1 MKMLGGPPLINART
15 KINPV
20 SEQEGGGRYAR
31 ETRRPPIYFA
41 RFFFLVKAGTND
53 GRHINGEFRCEGGI
67 LSPIV
72 RLGASWL
79 ETCTSIRLRNNRR
92 LNVACVVEM
101 FVQIGRRKRRGGGCW
116 NNSFL
121 RFLGGGVVHHVS
133 TTWKKIDRPINRNRA
148 TPPPLFYRIIERMS
162 QRSLTP
168 PPSPSDLPYSR
179 FRSEIIRN
187 RERERQRDEEE
198 EDDEA

>member
-1 MKMLGGPPLINART
+1 MANSDVRGESSHPLSASVHLGSKRARRSDFAT
-15 KINPV
+15 IVALTSCASLKC
-20 SEQEGGGRYAR
+20 SFKLAEGNGG
-31 ETRRPPIYFA
+31 
-41 RFFFLVKAGTND
+41 
-53 GRHINGEFRCEGGI
+53 
-67 LSPIV
+67 
-72 RLGASWL
+72 
-79 ETCTSIRLRNNRR
+79 
-92 LNVACVVEM
+92 
-101 FVQIGRRKRRGGGCW
+101 GGGCW

-168 PPSPSDLPYSR
+168 SPSDLPYSR

-187 RERERQRDEEE
+187 RERERDKETRRRRTTRLEIASIAPRD
-198 EDDEA
+198 

>member
-1 MKMLGGPPLINART
+1 MANSDVRGESSHPLSASVHLGSKRARRSDFAT
-15 KINPV
+15 IVALTSRASLKC
-20 SEQEGGGRYAR
+20 SFKLAEG
-31 ETRRPPIYFA
+31 
-41 RFFFLVKAGTND
+41 
-53 GRHINGEFRCEGGI
+53 NGE
-67 LSPIV
+67 
-72 RLGASWL
+72 
-79 ETCTSIRLRNNRR
+79 
-92 LNVACVVEM
+92 
-101 FVQIGRRKRRGGGCW
+101 GGGCW

>member
-1 MKMLGGPPLINART
+1 MANSDVRGESSHPLSASVHLGSKRARRSDFAT
-15 KINPV
+15 IVALTSRASLKC
-20 SEQEGGGRYAR
+20 SFKLAEGNGG
-31 ETRRPPIYFA
+31 
-41 RFFFLVKAGTND
+41 
-53 GRHINGEFRCEGGI
+53 
-67 LSPIV
+67 
-72 RLGASWL
+72 
-79 ETCTSIRLRNNRR
+79 
-92 LNVACVVEM
+92 
-101 FVQIGRRKRRGGGCW
+101 GGGCW

-168 PPSPSDLPYSR
+168 SPSDLPYSR

-187 RERERQRDEEE
+187 RERERDKETRRRRTTRLEIASIAPRD
-198 EDDEA
+198 

>member
-1 MKMLGGPPLINART
+1 MPGGPPLINART

-20 SEQEGGGRYAR
+20 SEQGGREVCAR
-31 ETRRPPIYFA
+31 DEATANIFRP
-41 RFFFLVKAGTND
+41 FFFLVKAGTND

-101 FVQIGRRKRRGGGCW
+101 FVQIGNGGNGGG
-116 NNSFL
+116 
-121 RFLGGGVVHHVS
+121 GG
-133 TTWKKIDRPINRNRA
+133 
-148 TPPPLFYRIIERMS
+148 
-162 QRSLTP
+162 
-168 PPSPSDLPYSR
+168 
-179 FRSEIIRN
+179 IIRFSVSS
-187 RERERQRDEEE
+187 EKV
-198 EDDEA
+198 

>member
-1 MKMLGGPPLINART
+1 MANSDVRGESSHPLSASVHLGSKRARRSDFAT
-15 KINPV
+15 IVALTSRASLKC
-20 SEQEGGGRYAR
+20 SFKLAEGNGG
-31 ETRRPPIYFA
+31 
-41 RFFFLVKAGTND
+41 
-53 GRHINGEFRCEGGI
+53 
-67 LSPIV
+67 
-72 RLGASWL
+72 
-79 ETCTSIRLRNNRR
+79 
-92 LNVACVVEM
+92 
-101 FVQIGRRKRRGGGCW
+101 GGGCW

-187 RERERQRDEEE
+187 RERERDKETTRRRRRRRTRLEIASIAPRD
-198 EDDEA
+198 

>member
-1 MKMLGGPPLINART
+1 MANSDVRGKSSHPLSASVHLGSKRARRSD
-15 KINPV
+15 I
-20 SEQEGGGRYAR
+20 
-31 ETRRPPIYFA
+31 
-41 RFFFLVKAGTND
+41 
-53 GRHINGEFRCEGGI
+53 
-67 LSPIV
+67 
-72 RLGASWL
+72 
-79 ETCTSIRLRNNRR
+79 RNNRR

-187 RERERQRDEEE
+187 RERERDKETRRRRTTRLEIASIAPRD
-198 EDDEA
+198 

>member
-1 MKMLGGPPLINART
+1 MANSDVRGESSHPLSASVHLGSKRARRSDFAT
-15 KINPV
+15 IVALTSRASLKC
-20 SEQEGGGRYAR
+20 SFKLAEGNGG
-31 ETRRPPIYFA
+31 
-41 RFFFLVKAGTND
+41 
-53 GRHINGEFRCEGGI
+53 
-67 LSPIV
+67 
-72 RLGASWL
+72 
-79 ETCTSIRLRNNRR
+79 
-92 LNVACVVEM
+92 
-101 FVQIGRRKRRGGGCW
+101 GGGCW

-168 PPSPSDLPYSR
+168 PPSPSDLPYSC

-187 RERERQRDEEE
+187 RERERDKETRRRRTTRLEIASIAPRD
-198 EDDEA
+198 

>member
-1 MKMLGGPPLINART
+1 MRVRRSDRQYIS
-15 KINPV
+15 PV
-20 SEQEGGGRYAR
+20 
-31 ETRRPPIYFA
+31 
-41 RFFFLVKAGTND
+41 FFFLVKAGTND

-101 FVQIGRRKRRGGGCW
+101 FVQIGRRKRRGRR

-168 PPSPSDLPYSR
+168 SPSDLPYSR

>member
-1 MKMLGGPPLINART
+1 MANSDVRGESSHPLSASVHLGSKRARRSDFAT
-15 KINPV
+15 IVALTSRASLKC
-20 SEQEGGGRYAR
+20 SFKLAEGNGG
-31 ETRRPPIYFA
+31 
-41 RFFFLVKAGTND
+41 
-53 GRHINGEFRCEGGI
+53 
-67 LSPIV
+67 
-72 RLGASWL
+72 
-79 ETCTSIRLRNNRR
+79 
-92 LNVACVVEM
+92 
-101 FVQIGRRKRRGGGCW
+101 GGGCW

-162 QRSLTP
+162 QRSLTS

-187 RERERQRDEEE
+187 RERERDKETRRRRTTRLEIASIAPRD
-198 EDDEA
+198 

>member
-1 MKMLGGPPLINART
+1 MANSDVRGESSHPLSASVHLGSKRARRSDFAT
-15 KINPV
+15 IVALTSRASLKCSFKLAEEN
-20 SEQEGGGRYAR
+20 GG
-31 ETRRPPIYFA
+31 
-41 RFFFLVKAGTND
+41 
-53 GRHINGEFRCEGGI
+53 
-67 LSPIV
+67 
-72 RLGASWL
+72 
-79 ETCTSIRLRNNRR
+79 
-92 LNVACVVEM
+92 
-101 FVQIGRRKRRGGGCW
+101 GGGCW

-121 RFLGGGVVHHVS
+121 RFLGGVHHVS

-187 RERERQRDEEE
+187 RERERQRDDEEEEEE
-198 EDDEA
+198 EDEA

>member
-1 MKMLGGPPLINART
+1 MANSDVRGESSHPLSASVHLGSKRARRSDFAT
-15 KINPV
+15 IVALTSRASLKC
-20 SEQEGGGRYAR
+20 SFKLAEGNGG
-31 ETRRPPIYFA
+31 
-41 RFFFLVKAGTND
+41 
-53 GRHINGEFRCEGGI
+53 
-67 LSPIV
+67 
-72 RLGASWL
+72 
-79 ETCTSIRLRNNRR
+79 
-92 LNVACVVEM
+92 
-101 FVQIGRRKRRGGGCW
+101 GGGCW

-121 RFLGGGVVHHVS
+121 RFLGEGVVHHVS

-148 TPPPLFYRIIERMS
+148 TPPPPPSLFYRIIERMS

>member
-1 MKMLGGPPLINART
+1 MANSDVRGESSHPLSASVHLGSKRARRSDFAT
-15 KINPV
+15 IVALTSRASLKC
-20 SEQEGGGRYAR
+20 SFKLAEGNGG
-31 ETRRPPIYFA
+31 
-41 RFFFLVKAGTND
+41 
-53 GRHINGEFRCEGGI
+53 
-67 LSPIV
+67 
-72 RLGASWL
+72 
-79 ETCTSIRLRNNRR
+79 
-92 LNVACVVEM
+92 
-101 FVQIGRRKRRGGGCW
+101 GGGCW

-168 PPSPSDLPYSR
+168 SPSDLPYSR

-187 RERERQRDEEE
+187 RERERDKETTRRRRRRRTRLEIASIAPRD
-198 EDDEA
+198 

>member
-1 MKMLGGPPLINART
+1 MANSDVRGESSHPLSASVHLGSKRARRSDFAT
-15 KINPV
+15 IVALTSRASLKC
-20 SEQEGGGRYAR
+20 SFKLAEGNGG
-31 ETRRPPIYFA
+31 
-41 RFFFLVKAGTND
+41 
-53 GRHINGEFRCEGGI
+53 
-67 LSPIV
+67 
-72 RLGASWL
+72 
-79 ETCTSIRLRNNRR
+79 
-92 LNVACVVEM
+92 
-101 FVQIGRRKRRGGGCW
+101 GGGCW

-168 PPSPSDLPYSR
+168 SPSDLPYSR

-187 RERERQRDEEE
+187 RERERDKETRRRRLEIASIAPRD
-198 EDDEA
+198 

>member
-1 MKMLGGPPLINART
+1 MANSDVRGESSHPLSASVHLGSKRVRRSDFATIVALTSRASL
-15 KINPV
+15 KC
-20 SEQEGGGRYAR
+20 SFKLAEGNGG
-31 ETRRPPIYFA
+31 
-41 RFFFLVKAGTND
+41 
-53 GRHINGEFRCEGGI
+53 
-67 LSPIV
+67 
-72 RLGASWL
+72 
-79 ETCTSIRLRNNRR
+79 
-92 LNVACVVEM
+92 
-101 FVQIGRRKRRGGGCW
+101 GGGCW

-168 PPSPSDLPYSR
+168 SPSDLPYSR

-187 RERERQRDEEE
+187 RERERQRDE
-198 EDDEA
+198 DDEA

>member
-1 MKMLGGPPLINART
+1 MPGGPPLINART

-20 SEQEGGGRYAR
+20 SEQEGEGGMRV
-31 ETRRPPIYFA
+31 RRGDRQYISPV
-41 RFFFLVKAGTND
+41 FFFLVKAGTND

-101 FVQIGRRKRRGGGCW
+101 FVQIG
-116 NNSFL
+116 
-121 RFLGGGVVHHVS
+121 
-133 TTWKKIDRPINRNRA
+133 
-148 TPPPLFYRIIERMS
+148 
-162 QRSLTP
+162 
-168 PPSPSDLPYSR
+168 
-179 FRSEIIRN
+179 
-187 RERERQRDEEE
+187 
-198 EDDEA
+198 

>member
-1 MKMLGGPPLINART
+1 MANSDVRGESSHPLSASVHLGSKRARRSDFAT
-15 KINPV
+15 IVALTSRASLKC
-20 SEQEGGGRYAR
+20 SFKLAEGNGG
-31 ETRRPPIYFA
+31 
-41 RFFFLVKAGTND
+41 
-53 GRHINGEFRCEGGI
+53 
-67 LSPIV
+67 
-72 RLGASWL
+72 
-79 ETCTSIRLRNNRR
+79 
-92 LNVACVVEM
+92 
-101 FVQIGRRKRRGGGCW
+101 GGGCW

-168 PPSPSDLPYSR
+168 SPSDLPYSR

-187 RERERQRDEEE
+187 RERERETKRRGGGGRRGLKSHRSHHATE
-198 EDDEA
+198 

>member
-1 MKMLGGPPLINART
+1 MANSDVRGESSHPLSASVHLGSKRARRSDFAT
-15 KINPV
+15 IVALTSRASLKC
-20 SEQEGGGRYAR
+20 SFKLAEGNGG
-31 ETRRPPIYFA
+31 
-41 RFFFLVKAGTND
+41 
-53 GRHINGEFRCEGGI
+53 
-67 LSPIV
+67 
-72 RLGASWL
+72 
-79 ETCTSIRLRNNRR
+79 
-92 LNVACVVEM
+92 
-101 FVQIGRRKRRGGGCW
+101 GGGCW

-121 RFLGGGVVHHVS
+121 RFLGGGVVHHVF

-168 PPSPSDLPYSR
+168 SPSDLPYSR

>member
-1 MKMLGGPPLINART
+1 MVNSDVRGESSHPLSASVHLGSKRARRSDFAT
-15 KINPV
+15 IVALTSRASLKC
-20 SEQEGGGRYAR
+20 SFKLAEGNGG
-31 ETRRPPIYFA
+31 
-41 RFFFLVKAGTND
+41 
-53 GRHINGEFRCEGGI
+53 
-67 LSPIV
+67 
-72 RLGASWL
+72 
-79 ETCTSIRLRNNRR
+79 
-92 LNVACVVEM
+92 
-101 FVQIGRRKRRGGGCW
+101 GGGCW

-168 PPSPSDLPYSR
+168 SPSDLPYSR

-187 RERERQRDEEE
+187 RERERDKETRRRRTTRLEIASIAPRD
-198 EDDEA
+198 